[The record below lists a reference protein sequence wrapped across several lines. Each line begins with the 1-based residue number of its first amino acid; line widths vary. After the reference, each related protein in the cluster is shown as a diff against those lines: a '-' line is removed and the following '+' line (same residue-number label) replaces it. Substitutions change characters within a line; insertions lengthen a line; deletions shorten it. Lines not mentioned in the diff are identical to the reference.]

1 MPVTPRTLN
10 FPRSLAV
17 LVALSASL
25 GGCVAVPLLELAAAP
40 ASHATACAPSA
51 PSGAS
56 EGCNTGGM
64 ASMMPGMASVMQ
76 VFAPGASP
84 SH

>member
-1 MPVTPRTLN
+1 MPATS
-10 FPRSLAV
+10 RSFSSSRAVAV

-40 ASHATACAPSA
+40 ASQATACAPA
-51 PSGAS
+51 ASGVAS
-56 EGCNTGGM
+56 PGCNAGGM
-64 ASMMPGMASVMQ
+64 GSMIPGMANIMQ
-76 VFAPGASP
+76 ALAPGASP